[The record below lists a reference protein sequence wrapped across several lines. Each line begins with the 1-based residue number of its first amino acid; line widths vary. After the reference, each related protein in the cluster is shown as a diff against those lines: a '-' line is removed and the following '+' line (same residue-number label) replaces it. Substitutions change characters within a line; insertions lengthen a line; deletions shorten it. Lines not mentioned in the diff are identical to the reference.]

1 LDLIKKST
9 EGGAK
14 IYRSMYLPTIG
25 GTGSLGY
32 SKLESGSLFKMDWS
46 TNWTVGV
53 GVQWTL
59 FDGFAY
65 KAKAAQFSS
74 DARKL
79 EIAKGE
85 LSKFIEIEVRTAI
98 AECDA
103 ADSNLSASKEMHAA
117 AKEGYE
123 LTNSN
128 FRQGSGQFADLQL
141 ADEQLLQAEL
151 GLINA
156 RYRQLRSRA
165 ALQVAMGNDIVSG
178 Q

>member
-1 LDLIKKST
+1 
-9 EGGAK
+9 
-14 IYRSMYLPTIG
+14 
-25 GTGSLGY
+25 
-32 SKLESGSLFKMDWS
+32 MDWT

-53 GVQWTL
+53 GMQWTL

-79 EIAKGE
+79 EIAKTE
-85 LSKFIEIEVRTAI
+85 LSKYIEIEIRTAI
-98 AECDA
+98 TECDA
-103 ADSNLSASKEMHAA
+103 ADSNLSASKEMYAA
-117 AKEGYE
+117 ALEGYD

-128 FRQGSGQFADLQL
+128 FRQGSGQFADLEL

-165 ALQVAMGNDIVSG
+165 ALQVAMGNNIVAEK
-178 Q
+178 